1 MAGHGGR
8 LGFFEM
14 TRVLIL
20 FFALWVSVG
29 FAAGETLRVMAANT
43 SSGKRQNYDGGEGNR
58 MFRGLRPDIAL
69 VQEMNIGANRGSDYR
84 KWVDENFG
92 ESFSF
97 HVEEGEGLPNGIVS
111 RFPILESGE
120 WDDVEMENRDFAW
133 ARIDVPGERDLWA
146 VSVHWKASPD
156 GAGRR
161 KRQAEALAK
170 LISERVPSGDLLV
183 VGGDLNTHS
192 EGESALEKIGAVVK
206 VDAARPVDQQ
216 GVSATNAKRSV
227 RLDWLLADGDL
238 EALSVPLE
246 IGGNV
251 FPDGLVFDSRVYEP
265 ISDVAPVQR
274 GDSASEGMQHM
285 PVLRAFKIE

>member
-1 MAGHGGR
+1 MV
-8 LGFFEM
+8 
-14 TRVLIL
+14 RVLIL
-20 FFALWVSVG
+20 LFALWVPVG
-29 FAAGETLRVMAANT
+29 FSAAETLRVMAANT

-69 VQEMNIGANRGSDYR
+69 VQEMNVGANRAADYR
-84 KWVDENFG
+84 KWVNQNFG
-92 ESFSF
+92 RNFFF

-111 RFPILESGE
+111 RFPILEAGE

-133 ARIDVPGERDLWA
+133 ARIDVPGKRDLWA

-170 LISERVPSGDLLV
+170 FIADRVPADDLLV

-192 EGESALEKIGAVVK
+192 ENESALGKIGKVVK
-206 VDAARPVDQQ
+206 LDGARPVDQH
-216 GVSATNAKRSV
+216 GVAATNAKRTA

-238 EALSVPLE
+238 EELSVPLE

-274 GDSASEGMQHM
+274 GDSAAEGMQHM
-285 PVLRAFKIE
+285 PVMRAFKIE